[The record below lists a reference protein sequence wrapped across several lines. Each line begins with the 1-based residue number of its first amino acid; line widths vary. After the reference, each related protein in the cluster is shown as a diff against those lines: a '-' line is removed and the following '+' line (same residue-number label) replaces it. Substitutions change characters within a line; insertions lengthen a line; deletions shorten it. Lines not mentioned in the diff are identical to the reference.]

1 MSGPELVPVP
11 FSWAL
16 ALSAVLF
23 AIGILGVLLRRN
35 AIAIFLSLEIM
46 LNSANLAFAAFAYRF
61 AATHAT
67 AAAAIDGQV
76 FVFFIIAVAAAEAAV
91 GLALFIA
98 LHRLKET
105 IDVDHFNL
113 LRW

>member
-1 MSGPELVPVP
+1 
-11 FSWAL
+11 
-16 ALSAVLF
+16 
-23 AIGILGVLLRRN
+23 VLLRRN
-35 AIAIFLSLEIM
+35 GIAIFLSLEIM

-61 AATHAT
+61 ATAHAT
-67 AAAAIDGQV
+67 AAAALDGQI

-98 LHRLKET
+98 LHRLKDT
-105 IDVDHFNL
+105 INVDRANV

>member
-1 MSGPELVPVP
+1 MNPSDVVAIPYTWV
-11 FSWAL
+11 L

-23 AIGILGVLLRRN
+23 AIGTLGVLLRRN

-46 LNSANLAFAAFAYRF
+46 LNSANLAFAAFAFRY
-61 AATHAT
+61 ASGHAT
-67 AAAAIDGQV
+67 AAAAIDGQLFIF
-76 FVFFIIAVAAAEAAV
+76 FVIAVAAAEAAV

-98 LHRLKET
+98 LYRHKET
-105 IDVDHFNL
+105 IDVDRFNI

>member
-1 MSGPELVPVP
+1 MNPPDVVAIPYTWV
-11 FSWAL
+11 L

-23 AIGILGVLLRRN
+23 AIGTLGVLLRRN

-46 LNSANLAFAAFAYRF
+46 LNSANLAFAAFAFRY
-61 AATHAT
+61 ANGHAT
-67 AAAAIDGQV
+67 AAAAIDGQLFIF
-76 FVFFIIAVAAAEAAV
+76 FVIAVAAAEAAV

-98 LHRLKET
+98 LYRHKET
-105 IDVDHFNL
+105 INVDRFNI

>member
-1 MSGPELVPVP
+1 MTPADMVPVP
-11 FSWAL
+11 YTWVL

-23 AIGILGVLLRRN
+23 AIGVLGVLLRRN
-35 AIAIFLSLEIM
+35 GIAIFLSLEIM

-61 AATHAT
+61 AAGHAT
-67 AAAAIDGQV
+67 AAAALDGQI

-91 GLALFIA
+91 GLALFIV
-98 LHRLKET
+98 LHRLKDS
-105 IDVDHFNL
+105 IDVDRANI

>member
-1 MSGPELVPVP
+1 MTAELVPIP
-11 FSWAL
+11 FTWVL

-23 AIGILGVLLRRN
+23 AIGTLGVMLRRN
-35 AIAIFLSLEIM
+35 AIAIFLSLEVM

-61 AATHAT
+61 GAVHV
-67 AAAAIDGQV
+67 AAAAALDGQIFIF
-76 FVFFIIAVAAAEAAV
+76 FVIAVAAAEATV

-98 LHRLKET
+98 LYRLRET
-105 IDVDHFNL
+105 IDVDRFNI

>member
-1 MSGPELVPVP
+1 MTPADMVPIPYTWV
-11 FSWAL
+11 L

-23 AIGILGVLLRRN
+23 AIGVVGVLLRRN
-35 AIAIFLSLEIM
+35 AIAIFLALEIM

-61 AATHAT
+61 AAGHVV
-67 AAAAIDGQV
+67 AAAALDGQI

-98 LHRLKET
+98 LHRLKDS
-105 IDVDHFNL
+105 IDVDRANI

>member
-1 MSGPELVPVP
+1 MSAPGLVAIP
-11 FSWAL
+11 FTWVL

-23 AIGILGVLLRRN
+23 AIGTLGVLLRRN
-35 AIAIFLSLEIM
+35 AIAVFLSLEIM

-61 AATHAT
+61 AAAHMT
-67 AAAAIDGQV
+67 AAAAIDGQIFAF
-76 FVFFIIAVAAAEAAV
+76 FVIAVAAAEAAV

-98 LHRLKET
+98 LYRLKET
-105 IDVDHFNL
+105 IDVDRFNM

>member
-1 MSGPELVPVP
+1 MTSAELVPVP
-11 FSWAL
+11 YTWIL

-23 AIGILGVLLRRN
+23 AIGVVGVLLRRN
-35 AIAIFLSLEIM
+35 GIAIFLSLEIM

-61 AATHAT
+61 AAGHAT
-67 AAAAIDGQV
+67 AAAALDGQI

-91 GLALFIA
+91 GLALFIV
-98 LHRLKET
+98 LHRLKDS
-105 IDVDHFNL
+105 IDVDRANI